1 MFASGRDNV
10 EGWRGSNLLF
20 NNKTCLTPL
29 NNMKRF
35 YKKRFLIFYLPILVF
50 LSPVNNIADTP
61 SDEELLKLEQQ
72 IKHQEAEQE
81 KAKQRAAEEAR
92 RKAEEQK
99 LREEHRKL
107 EEEKQVILEK
117 QKQEEQQHAA
127 EEEKIK
133 EEKLNLLMT
142 NARNAE
148 HNKNFDL
155 AINIYNDVLKE
166 FPDNTTAISGIERIK
181 SVLKTCESIIG
192 VWSWNNGA
200 KTLFYENGTVK
211 SIAFII
217 KSEGDWKCIDPEKRI
232 FTFNTWSS
240 ERKIIMSE
248 DHMKIESIDA
258 TLGTKITA
266 DKLSDDPY

>member
-1 MFASGRDNV
+1 
-10 EGWRGSNLLF
+10 
-20 NNKTCLTPL
+20 
-29 NNMKRF
+29 MKRI
-35 YKKRFLIFYLPILVF
+35 YKKRFLILYLPILVS

-81 KAKQRAAEEAR
+81 KAKQHAAEEAR

-99 LREEHRKL
+99 LREERARLEEERRKL
-107 EEEKQVILEK
+107 EEEKQAILEK
-117 QKQEEQQHAA
+117 QKQKEQQHAA
-127 EEEKIK
+127 EEEDEK
-133 EEKLNLLMT
+133 EERLNLLMT

-192 VWSWNNGA
+192 VWAWNNGA
-200 KTLFYENGTVK
+200 KTHFYENGTVK
-211 SIAFII
+211 STAFII
-217 KSEGDWKCIDPEKRI
+217 KSEGGWKCIDPEKRI
-232 FTFNTWSS
+232 FTFNTWNS

-258 TLGTKITA
+258 ALGTKITA